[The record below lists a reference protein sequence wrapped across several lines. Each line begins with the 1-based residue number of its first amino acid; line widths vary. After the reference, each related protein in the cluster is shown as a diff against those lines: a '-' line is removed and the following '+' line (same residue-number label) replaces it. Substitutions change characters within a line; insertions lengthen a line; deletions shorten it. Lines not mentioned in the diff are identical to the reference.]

1 MKLKV
6 CGMKYHVN
14 IALVSKIR
22 PDYMGFIFY
31 EGSSRFMNNDV
42 PELPETIIKVGVFVN
57 ADIDTVLEKIKTHQL
72 KAIQLHGQESPEYCK
87 NLKTLSKVEIIKVF
101 SILNSFDFRE
111 LNIYEEV
118 CDFYLFDTKGELP
131 GGNGFTF
138 DWEVLKNYPSQKPF
152 FLSGG
157 IGMNEL
163 DKLKKF
169 KLTDA
174 SKYCHAID
182 VNSKFEIDAG
192 LKNHNE
198 LEKFKHELQH

>member
-1 MKLKV
+1 
-6 CGMKYHVN
+6 
-14 IALVSKIR
+14 
-22 PDYMGFIFY
+22 MGFIFY

-182 VNSKFEIDAG
+182 VNSKFEIEAG
-192 LKNHNE
+192 LKNYNE

>member
-1 MKLKV
+1 MI
-6 CGMKYHVN
+6 CIH
-14 IALVSKIR
+14 
-22 PDYMGFIFY
+22 
-31 EGSSRFMNNDV
+31 
-42 PELPETIIKVGVFVN
+42 TI
-57 ADIDTVLEKIKTHQL
+57 
-72 KAIQLHGQESPEYCK
+72 
-87 NLKTLSKVEIIKVF
+87 LKTLQSCVRPKELTNIQHELATQQRRPQVH
-101 SILNSFDFRE
+101 LNSFDFSE
-111 LNIYEEV
+111 LKIYEDV
-118 CDFYLFDTKGELP
+118 CDYYLFDTKGELP
-131 GGNGFTF
+131 GGNGFSF

-182 VNSKFEIDAG
+182 VNSKFEIEAG
-192 LKNHNE
+192 LKNYNE